1 LPAVVE
7 DGVFY
12 LTTDTNRLYVGQPVS
27 GSNTVERKL
36 LNQTVQI
43 IGSLTE
49 LTTMANNWTN
59 KDAHINDFYYITDD
73 NVLAVYTGVD
83 KNKNGGWV

>member
-1 LPAVVE
+1 
-7 DGVFY
+7 
-12 LTTDTNRLYVGQPVS
+12 
-27 GSNTVERKL
+27 L

-43 IGSLTE
+43 IGSLAE
-49 LTTMANNWTN
+49 LTAMANSWTN
-59 KDAHINDFYYITDD
+59 KDSHVNDFYYITDD